1 MIGEGARVEF
11 GEFAEFDASERVE
24 LMGIANCDEGF
35 ELGETKKRVGV
46 YMAENG
52 RFIYQGVTGTFEKG
66 GEIEEHCRS
75 SNYDG
80 GFIIGDSH
88 FW

>member
-1 MIGEGARVEF
+1 MTGEGARVEF
-11 GEFAEFDASERVE
+11 GEFAEFGASERVE
-24 LMGIANCDEGF
+24 LMGVTNCDEGF
-35 ELGETKKRVGV
+35 ELGETKKRVGI

-52 RFIYQGVTGTFEKG
+52 RFIYQGVTGAFEKG
-66 GEIEEHCRS
+66 GKVEKHSWS

-80 GFIIGDSH
+80 GFIVGDGH